1 MGYSAASSVV
11 SRVSLPP
18 MILQIADVLPTP
30 QVELMRASL
39 ILDEASFAS
48 GRATA
53 GWYAKDVKH
62 NDQSAGSAALSAMET
77 LKTALMDNAV
87 FVSSARPKAFVKL
100 LVSRYLPGMS
110 YGTHV
115 DDALMNGMRTDLS
128 FTFFLSD
135 PATYDG
141 GELVI
146 EGHEGETEVKLPA
159 GSLVLYPTT
168 SLHHVA
174 EVTSGERF
182 AIVGWVRSLI
192 RNPEQ
197 RAILFDLDQVVAS
210 LKTSN
215 ADRPLMNATM
225 KVRNALIR
233 MWVED

>member
-1 MGYSAASSVV
+1 
-11 SRVSLPP
+11 
-18 MILQIADVLPTP
+18 MILQIADVLSAP

-39 ILDEASFAS
+39 IQDEASFAS
-48 GRATA
+48 GKATA

-62 NDQSAGSAALSAMET
+62 NDQSSGPAALAAMDT
-77 LKTALMDNAV
+77 LKSALMNNAV
-87 FVSSARPKAFVKL
+87 FVSSARPKTFVKL

-135 PATYDG
+135 PETYEG
-141 GELVI
+141 GALVI
-146 EGHEGETEVKLPA
+146 EGHDGDTEVKLPA

-197 RAILFDLDQVVAS
+197 REILFDLDQVVAS
-210 LKTSN
+210 FK
-215 ADRPLMNATM
+215 AKGAERRQMNSVM
-225 KVRNALIR
+225 KVRNALTR